1 MAQLNLAE
9 RARRLLA
16 RNLWIRPAVASAFS
30 IAMAAGAY
38 VFGRSYDGR
47 FDFDIDEPSL
57 ASLFTIFASSML
69 TVATFTVS
77 AIVTA
82 ASSASNSTTPRAAR
96 LVLGDSK
103 AQIVLSAF
111 IAAFIYSILSILALK
126 LLNYGNAGRFVLFT
140 GLLAIVAFVLVS
152 FINWVDHA
160 MKLGRHDNIIDRLSE
175 AALNL
180 MRPEHVGTWGAVAY
194 DGAAPAAAL
203 GIAAP
208 CVGYVSELDL
218 QGLQDIAEDFGGAV
232 YLTVRPGDFVDA
244 RQPFAYLT
252 PVSDAAREHEANV
265 REAID
270 VGSTREFDTD
280 VRFGLVNLAETADRA
295 LSAGINDPG
304 TAIAVLGRQLQVIT
318 RWADVS
324 AEGECNEVRFDRV
337 YMPPLAADE
346 IVRDCFTPIARD
358 GAAAVE
364 VGIRLQKTLAAVV
377 RLNRPDM
384 TRAALEMSETAL
396 TLAEATLVAE
406 PHKARVRKAA
416 EEVRRLAEAPDE
428 GEQDLTAAAGVSF

>member
-1 MAQLNLAE
+1 MAQLSLAG
-9 RARRLLA
+9 RARRLLT
-16 RNLWIRPAVASAFS
+16 RNLWIRPAIASLFS
-30 IAMAAGAY
+30 MAMAAGAY
-38 VFGRSYDGR
+38 FFGRSYDGR
-47 FDFDIDEPSL
+47 FDLDIDEPAL
-57 ASLFTIFASSML
+57 VSLFTIFASSML

-82 ASSASNSTTPRAAR
+82 ASSASNSTTPRASR

-111 IAAFIYSILSILALK
+111 IAAFIYSIISILALK
-126 LLNYGNAGRFVLFT
+126 VLHYGNAGRFVLFA
-140 GLLAIVAFVLVS
+140 GLLGIVAFVLVS
-152 FINWVDHA
+152 FVNWVDHA
-160 MKLGRHDNIIDRLSE
+160 MKLGRQDTTIERLSE

-208 CVGYVSELDL
+208 SVGYVSELDVER
-218 QGLQDIAEDFGGAV
+218 LQDIAEALGGAV

-252 PVSDAAREHEANV
+252 PVSDAAREREADV
-265 REAID
+265 REAVDIA
-270 VGSTREFDTD
+270 STREFDTD

-295 LSAGINDPG
+295 LSPGINDPG
-304 TAIAVLGRQLQVIT
+304 TAIAILGRQLEVIT
-318 RWADVS
+318 RWADVVS
-324 AEGECNEVRFDRV
+324 GDACSEVRHDRV

-358 GAAAVE
+358 GAGAVE

-396 TLAEATLVAE
+396 ALAEAALVAE

-416 EEVRRLAEAPDE
+416 AEVRRLAEAPDE
-428 GEQDLTAAAGVSF
+428 AEQDLTASAGVSF